1 MRLLPIAS
9 ALALAALPACGAAQT
24 TKVDG
29 VDVPAGIDPCYK
41 QSLTSKKAAEM
52 RRRLLRQG
60 FMVTVTKPATG
71 ETRTDVPAVL
81 PASLGRG
88 RIAVSGC

>member
-9 ALALAALPACGAAQT
+9 ALALTALPACVAAQSS
-24 TKVDG
+24 KVDG
-29 VDVPAGIDPCYK
+29 VIVPAGITPCYK
-41 QSLTSKKAAEM
+41 QSLTPERAAEM
-52 RRRLLRQG
+52 RRRLRRQG
-60 FMVTVTKPATG
+60 MMVTVTKPATG
-71 ETRTDVPAVL
+71 ETRTDVPAIL